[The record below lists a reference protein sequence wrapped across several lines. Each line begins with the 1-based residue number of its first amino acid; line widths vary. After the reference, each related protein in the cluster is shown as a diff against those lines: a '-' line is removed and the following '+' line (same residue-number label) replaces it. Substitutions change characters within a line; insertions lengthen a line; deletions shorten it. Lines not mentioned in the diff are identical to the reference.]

1 MQDAIPLAEEALSI
15 FTVTLGED
23 HPNTATSMWV
33 LANCYRDSPQ
43 PDMERAEM
51 LGASALRIL
60 ISRLGEGHPTTRRCA
75 AEWGRR

>member
-1 MQDAIPLAEEALSI
+1 
-15 FTVTLGED
+15 
-23 HPNTATSMWV
+23 MWV

-43 PDMERAEM
+43 PDMERAKM